1 MPHWYGILHTASP
14 QMLESCKGDPVLVRE
29 TIMENAPKGANVQR
43 LTWLRGKDEAG
54 IWAEGPAARDYLEML
69 EARDI
74 VEFVSAHEWQAER
87 T

>member
-14 QMLESCKGDPVLVRE
+14 QLLKSCNGDPVLVRE

-43 LTWLRGKDEAG
+43 LAWLRGKDEAG
-54 IWAEGPAARDYLEML
+54 IFVEGPAAREYLETL

-74 VEFVSAHEWQAER
+74 VELVSAYEWQAER
-87 T
+87 S